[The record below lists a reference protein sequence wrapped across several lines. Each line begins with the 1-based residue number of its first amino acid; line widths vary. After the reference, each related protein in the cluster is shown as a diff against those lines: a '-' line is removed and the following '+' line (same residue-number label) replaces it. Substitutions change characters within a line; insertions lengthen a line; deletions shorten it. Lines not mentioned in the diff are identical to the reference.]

1 MLYAIDSGTD
11 YLNDSLKEQ
20 FDVVLTLVL
29 HHRNCEASP
38 PVPAEAGMSCAVAA
52 EVVGVVLDLE
62 WAVIRREW
70 EATTAIAGASGCTR
84 EAGA

>member
-1 MLYAIDSGTD
+1 
-11 YLNDSLKEQ
+11 
-20 FDVVLTLVL
+20 
-29 HHRNCEASP
+29 
-38 PVPAEAGMSCAVAA
+38 MSCAVAA

-70 EATTAIAGASGCTR
+70 EATTAIAGTSGCTR